1 MFAPAFA
8 FSNVCSIICVK
19 LVSEEVGWG
28 HGGWGHGGFGFGAVK
43 GGFGIHLQHRVINC
57 VLQREG

>member
-28 HGGWGHGGFGFGAVK
+28 HGGFGFGAVK
-43 GGFGIHLQHRVINC
+43 GGFGIHLQYRAINC
-57 VLQREG
+57 VLRREG